1 MCSAL
6 SSITSSVQAL
16 KLDSSASSTLVRL
29 PTYTSVILKYLPNAF
44 LINSLNVVF
53 CGRLVRDFEKREKP
67 DGQLMLTNSLAIKK
81 SQDKTTFIDIAIFTT
96 KLCEIAEKYLKKG
109 DYCVY
114 ECELTT
120 YDKDEK
126 RYVSA
131 VVKNI
136 IFTQN
141 NKKKEG

>member
-1 MCSAL
+1 M
-6 SSITSSVQAL
+6 
-16 KLDSSASSTLVRL
+16 
-29 PTYTSVILKYLPNAF
+29 
-44 LINSLNVVF
+44 NVCF
-53 CGRLVRDFEKREKP
+53 FGGRLVRDFEKRETT

-81 SQDKTTFIDIAIFTT
+81 SQDKTVFVDIAIFTT

-114 ECELTT
+114 ECELSISE
-120 YDKDEK
+120 KDGK
-126 RYVSA
+126 KYVSA

-141 NKKKEG
+141 NKKKEE

>member
-1 MCSAL
+1 M
-6 SSITSSVQAL
+6 
-16 KLDSSASSTLVRL
+16 
-29 PTYTSVILKYLPNAF
+29 
-44 LINSLNVVF
+44 NVCF
-53 CGRLVRDFEKREKP
+53 FGGRLVKDFEKRECA
-67 DGQLMLTNSLAIKK
+67 DGSKVLTNSLAIKK

-114 ECELTT
+114 ECELSISE
-120 YDKDEK
+120 KDGK
-126 RYVSA
+126 KYVSA

>member
-1 MCSAL
+1 M
-6 SSITSSVQAL
+6 
-16 KLDSSASSTLVRL
+16 
-29 PTYTSVILKYLPNAF
+29 
-44 LINSLNVVF
+44 NVCF
-53 CGRLVRDFEKREKP
+53 FGGRLVKDFEKRECT
-67 DGQLMLTNSLAIKK
+67 DGSKVLTNSLAIKK

-114 ECELTT
+114 ECELSISE
-120 YDKDEK
+120 KDEK

>member
-1 MCSAL
+1 M
-6 SSITSSVQAL
+6 
-16 KLDSSASSTLVRL
+16 
-29 PTYTSVILKYLPNAF
+29 
-44 LINSLNVVF
+44 NVCF
-53 CGRLVRDFEKREKP
+53 FGGRLVRDFEERSLN
-67 DGQLMLTNSLAIKK
+67 DGSVVLTNALAIKK
-81 SQDKTTFIDIAIFTT
+81 SKVKTVFVDIAIFTT

-114 ECELTT
+114 ECELT
-120 YDKDEK
+120 YNDKDGK
-126 RYVSA
+126 RYYSA

>member
-1 MCSAL
+1 M
-6 SSITSSVQAL
+6 
-16 KLDSSASSTLVRL
+16 
-29 PTYTSVILKYLPNAF
+29 
-44 LINSLNVVF
+44 NVCF
-53 CGRLVRDFEKREKP
+53 FGGRLVRDFEKREKP

-141 NKKKEG
+141 NKKKEGQPSFFYITVCATKFGAVVEAPELLT